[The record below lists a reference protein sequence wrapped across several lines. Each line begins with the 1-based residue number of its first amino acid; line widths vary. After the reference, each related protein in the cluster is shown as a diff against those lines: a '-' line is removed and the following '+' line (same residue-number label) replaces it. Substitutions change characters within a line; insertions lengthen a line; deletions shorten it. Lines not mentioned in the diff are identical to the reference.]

1 MAQSLTNFLK
11 GIIEMKR
18 DKPIISFSSDEE
30 RRSAIFL
37 ALEAYQKEL
46 KELERLRKEGL
57 TGLDL
62 QVNRLKA
69 AKKIYQILKN

>member
-1 MAQSLTNFLK
+1 
-11 GIIEMKR
+11 MKR

-57 TGLDL
+57 TGGLVDL

>member
-1 MAQSLTNFLK
+1 
-11 GIIEMKR
+11 MKR

-57 TGLDL
+57 TGGLVDL

-69 AKKIYQILKN
+69 AKKIYQLLKN